1 VLSDRLAPGVR
12 PTRQRSVDGA
22 EIPANTPVAGSLH
35 INCSAMPVTRIARVT
50 TRAAASLLL
59 TLLVAACSQE
69 SPTPAAPA
77 APALAA
83 TPDYVGSDECLRCHS
98 GEFEAWQSS
107 HHALAMQHANAETVL
122 GDFSGVSYDY
132 FGTISTFFER
142 DGTYY
147 VRTDNADGDL
157 EEFAIS
163 YTFGVTPLQ
172 QYLVEFP
179 GGRLQ
184 TLPLAWDSRPAA
196 DGGQRWYHVYPDEQ
210 IAHGDRLH
218 WTGREQNWNYMCA
231 ECHSTELLKNYTAET
246 DSFDTTWSE
255 ISVGCEACHG
265 PASRHVA
272 EADAGSFTSRAGLLT
287 DLDDAGRAV
296 WEMNP
301 ATGIAGRSEPRM
313 RPPTQPE
320 ACGRCHSRRSVLT
333 SDYEYDRPLMDT
345 HLPSLLDDRLY
356 FPDGQILDEVYVYGS
371 FVQSRMYQAG
381 VSCSDCHDPHS
392 ATLRTGSEPSAICAT
407 CHLPAT
413 FDVTAHH
420 RHPDGSVD
428 CVDCHMTSRDYMV
441 VDGRRDHSFRVPR
454 PDLTAA
460 IGSPN
465 ACNQCHADRD
475 TDWAVTAF
483 RDWFGDDLPAHYGVA
498 IHAGRAGGANSQ
510 VSAAAANQA
519 FPGIA
524 RGTALTLLRPP
535 YSEPVARTI
544 RDALGSG
551 DPFVRLGA
559 LRALS
564 GLQQDL
570 QVDWATPL
578 LSDPVRAIRIEAAQA
593 IAPFRGIMHPR
604 FEAGM
609 RAAEQE
615 LLDSLRAIEE
625 RAEAQINLGNYYLQT
640 GNTSLSEAALRR
652 AMRLAPDEPGARV
665 NLADLYR
672 VMGRDEDAEQLLR
685 DGVTENPDDAT
696 YRHSLGLLLVR
707 RQQPEAALEE
717 LEAAFSLAPDN
728 PRFAYVYAVALN
740 SLGRS
745 DEAISFLQD
754 VSEKFAG
761 DFDVQWA
768 LATMLRDQGR
778 NEESRQV
785 ATRLAEIYPGIPPV
799 QNLLGTL

>member
-1 VLSDRLAPGVR
+1 MVV
-12 PTRQRSVDGA
+12 V
-22 EIPANTPVAGSLH
+22 
-35 INCSAMPVTRIARVT
+35 RIARVT
-50 TRAAASLLL
+50 TRVTVCLLL
-59 TLLVAACSQE
+59 PFLVAACSQDT
-69 SPTPAAPA
+69 PTPAEPV

-83 TPDYVGSDECLRCHS
+83 APGYVGSEDCARCHS
-98 GEFEAWQSS
+98 AEFDAWQTS
-107 HHALAMQHANAETVL
+107 HHALAMQHASAETVL
-122 GDFSGVSYDY
+122 GDFSGVSLDY

-142 DGTYY
+142 DGNYY
-147 VRTDNADGDL
+147 VRTDNANGDL
-157 EEFAIS
+157 QDFPVS

-196 DGGQRWYHVYPDEQ
+196 DGGQRWFHIYPDQQ
-210 IAHGDRLH
+210 IAHSDPLH

-231 ECHSTELLKNYTAET
+231 ECHSTELLKNYSADT
-246 DSFDTTWSE
+246 DSYDTTWSE
-255 ISVGCEACHG
+255 INVGCEACHG

-272 EADAGSFTSRAGLLT
+272 QADAGSFTSRAGLLT

-296 WEMNP
+296 WEMDP
-301 ATGIAGRSEPRM
+301 ATGIATRSEPRM

-320 ACGRCHSRRSVLT
+320 ACGRCHSRRSVA
-333 SDYEYDRPLMDT
+333 SGDYEFDRPLMDT
-345 HLPSLLDDRLY
+345 HLPSLLEERLY
-356 FPDGQILDEVYVYGS
+356 FPDGQIRDEVYVYGS

-392 ATLRTGSEPSAICAT
+392 ASLRTRSEPSAICAT
-407 CHLPAT
+407 CHLPTT
-413 FDVTAHH
+413 FDVEAHH

-460 IGSPN
+460 TGSPN
-465 ACNQCHADRD
+465 ACNQCHTDRD
-475 TDWAVTAF
+475 TDWAVSAFTA
-483 RDWFGDDLPAHYGVA
+483 WFGDDLPAHYGVA
-498 IHAGRAGGANSQ
+498 IHAGRAGGANAELI
-510 VSAAAANQA
+510 AAAANPA

-551 DPFVRLGA
+551 DSFVRLGA

-578 LSDPVRAIRIEAAQA
+578 LSDPVRAIRIEAAGA

-609 RAAEQE
+609 REAEQE
-615 LLDSLRAIEE
+615 LLDSLSAIEE
-625 RAEAQINLGNYYLQT
+625 RPEAQINLGNYYLQA
-640 GNTSLSEAALRR
+640 GNAGLSEAALRR
-652 AMRLAPDEPGARV
+652 ALSLAPDAPGARV

-672 VMGRDEDAEQLLR
+672 VMGRDDDAEQLLR
-685 DGVTENPDDAT
+685 DGIEEHPDDAT
-696 YRHSLGLLLVR
+696 YHHSLGLLLVR
-707 RQQPEAALEE
+707 QQQSEAALEE
-717 LEAAFSLAPDN
+717 LEASVSLAPDN

-745 DEAISFLQD
+745 DEAISFLLN
-754 VSEKFAG
+754 VSETFAG

-778 NEESRQV
+778 NDESRQV

-799 QNLLGTL
+799 QNLLQSL

>member
-1 VLSDRLAPGVR
+1 M
-12 PTRQRSVDGA
+12 
-22 EIPANTPVAGSLH
+22 PVA
-35 INCSAMPVTRIARVT
+35 RIAHVT
-50 TRAAASLLL
+50 SRAAVFLLL
-59 TLLVAACSQE
+59 PFLLAACGQDA
-69 SPTPAAPA
+69 PTPLPQTAPDAAAAPR
-77 APALAA
+77 
-83 TPDYVGSDECLRCHS
+83 YVGSDECGRCHS
-98 GEFEAWQSS
+98 AEFEAWQTS
-107 HHALAMQHANAETVL
+107 HHALAMQHASAETVL
-122 GDFSGVSYDY
+122 GDFSGVSFDY
-132 FGTISTFFER
+132 FGTVSTFFER
-142 DGTYY
+142 DGSYY
-147 VRTDNADGDL
+147 VRTDNADGVLQD
-157 EEFAIS
+157 FPIA

-196 DGGQRWYHVYPDEQ
+196 EGGERWFHVYPDQQ
-210 IAHGDRLH
+210 IAHGDPLH
-218 WTGREQNWNYMCA
+218 WTGGEQNWNYMCA
-231 ECHSTELLKNYTAET
+231 ECHSTELLKQYSADT
-246 DSFDTTWSE
+246 DSYDTTWSE
-255 ISVGCEACHG
+255 INVGCEGCHG

-272 EADAGSFTSRAGLLT
+272 EADADSFTHRGGLLT

-301 ATGIAGRSEPRM
+301 ATGIAERSEPRM
-313 RPPTQPE
+313 RPPIQPE
-320 ACGRCHSRRSVLT
+320 ACGRCHSRRSVAT
-333 SDYEYDRPLMDT
+333 NEYAFDRPLMDT
-345 HLPSLLDDRLY
+345 HVPSLLEDRLY
-356 FPDGQILDEVYVYGS
+356 FADGQIREEVYVYGS

-392 ATLRTGSEPSAICAT
+392 ATLRTGGEPSAICAT
-407 CHLPAT
+407 CHLPAR
-413 FDVTAHH
+413 FDVTTHH

-454 PDLTAA
+454 PDVTAA
-460 IGSPN
+460 TGSPN
-465 ACNQCHADRD
+465 ACGQCHTDRD
-475 TDWAVTAF
+475 ADWVEAAF
-483 RDWFGDDLPAHYGVA
+483 GEWFGDDLPVHYGVA
-498 IHAGRAGGANSQ
+498 IHAGRAGGANVQ
-510 VSAAAANQA
+510 LSAAAANQA

-535 YSEPVARTI
+535 YSEAVARSI

-578 LSDPVRAIRIEAAQA
+578 LSDPVRAIRIEAAQT
-593 IAPFRGIMHPR
+593 IAPFTGIMHPR
-604 FEAGM
+604 FEAAM
-609 RAAEQE
+609 LAAEQE

-625 RAEAQINLGNYYLQT
+625 RPEAQINLGNYYLQS
-640 GNTSLSEAALRR
+640 GDAGQSEAALRR
-652 AMRLAPDEPGARV
+652 ALRLSPDAPGARV

-672 VMGRDEDAEQLLR
+672 VMGRDDDAEALLLEGI
-685 DGVTENPDDAT
+685 DAQPDDAT
-696 YRHSLGLLLVR
+696 YRHALGLLLVR
-707 RQQPEAALEE
+707 KEQPEAALEA
-717 LEAAFSLAPDN
+717 LSAAVSLAPDN

-745 DEAISFLQD
+745 DDAITFLQD
-754 VSEKFAG
+754 VSQTFAG

-785 ATRLAEIYPGIPPV
+785 ATRLAEVYPGIPPV
-799 QNLLGTL
+799 QNLLQSL

>member
-1 VLSDRLAPGVR
+1 MS
-12 PTRQRSVDGA
+12 
-22 EIPANTPVAGSLH
+22 
-35 INCSAMPVTRIARVT
+35 VTRIVRAIAR
-50 TRAAASLLL
+50 APASLLL
-59 TLLVAACSQE
+59 TFLAAACSQDA
-69 SPTPAAPA
+69 PTSAVPAVPA
-77 APALAA
+77 VAEP
-83 TPDYVGSDECLRCHS
+83 PGYVGSDACARCH
-98 GEFEAWQSS
+98 GPEFEAWQTS
-107 HHALAMQHANAETVL
+107 HHALAMQHASAATVL
-122 GDFSGVSYDY
+122 GDFSGVSLDY
-132 FGTISTFFER
+132 FGTVSTFFER

-157 EEFAIS
+157 QDFPVS

-196 DGGQRWYHVYPDEQ
+196 DGGQRWFHIYPDEPVL
-210 IAHGDRLH
+210 HTDPLH

-231 ECHSTELLKNYTAET
+231 ECHSTELRKNYSADT
-246 DSFDTTWSE
+246 DSYDTTWSE
-255 ISVGCEACHG
+255 INVGCEACHG

-272 EADAGSFTSRAGLLT
+272 QADAGSFSSRAGLIT

-301 ATGIAGRSEPRM
+301 ATGIATRSEPRM

-320 ACGRCHSRRSVLT
+320 ACGRCHSRRSVAA
-333 SDYEYDRPLMDT
+333 SDYEFDRPLMDT
-345 HLPSLLDDRLY
+345 HLPSLLDERLY

-381 VSCSDCHDPHS
+381 VSCSNCHDPHS
-392 ATLRTGSEPSAICAT
+392 ATLRTGNEPSAICAT
-407 CHLPAT
+407 CHSPAV
-413 FDVTAHH
+413 FDVTSHH
-420 RHPDGSVD
+420 RHPGGSVS

-460 IGSPN
+460 TGSPN

-475 TDWAVTAF
+475 TDWAVAAF
-483 RDWFGDDLPAHYGVA
+483 TDWFGDDWPTHYGEP
-498 IHAGRAGGANSQ
+498 IHAGRTGGANPQ
-510 VSAAAANQA
+510 LSAAAANPA

-524 RGTALTLLRPP
+524 RGSALALLRPP

-559 LRALS
+559 LRALP

-578 LSDPVRAIRIEAAQA
+578 LTDPVRAIRIAAAQA
-593 IAPFRGIMHPR
+593 IVPFRGLLHPR
-604 FEAGM
+604 FEADFEQ
-609 RAAEQE
+609 AEQE
-615 LLDSLRAIEE
+615 LMDSMRAIEE
-625 RAEAQINLGNYYLQT
+625 RPEAQINLGNYYLQA
-640 GNTSLSEAALRR
+640 GNAGLSEAALRK

-672 VMGRDEDAEQLLR
+672 VMGREADAEQLLR
-685 DGVTENPDDAT
+685 DGLAEDPDNAT

-717 LEAAFSLAPDN
+717 LEAAVSLAPDN
-728 PRFAYVYAVALN
+728 ARFAYVYAVALN
-740 SLGRS
+740 SMGRS

-754 VSEKFAG
+754 VRETFAG
-761 DFDVQWA
+761 DFDVQWS

-785 ATRLAEIYPGIPPV
+785 ATALAETYPGIPPV